1 MILTEMTSVPT
12 AALPVAEF
20 KAHLRLGTGF
30 VDSDLQDTL
39 LESYLRAAIS
49 TIEARAGRVLLE
61 KQYSWQLTRWR
72 DDVRQV
78 LPVRP
83 VSGVTEVKLID
94 AGGNEELADAGDFHF
109 VPDDICPAIEAT
121 TTVLPKLPAGGMVE
135 VVLDAGFGPAWVDI
149 PVDLGQAVLLVAANA
164 YENRT
169 GTGEAVPMAALCL
182 IEPYRAL
189 RLMRGA
195 Q

>member
-1 MILTEMTSVPT
+1 MILTELTSVAT
-12 AALPVAEF
+12 AALPIVEF

-30 VDSDLQDTL
+30 ADSDLQDTL

-61 KQYSWQLTRWR
+61 KQYAWQLTRWR
-72 DDVRQV
+72 DAVRQV

-94 AGGNEELADAGDFHF
+94 ALGGEELADAGDYRF

-121 TTVLPKLPAGGMVE
+121 HAILPKLSVGGAVE
-135 VVLDAGFGPAWVDI
+135 VIFDAGFGPAWGDV
-149 PVDLGQAVLLVAANA
+149 PSDLGQAVLIVAANA
-164 YENRT
+164 YEHRT
-169 GTGEAVPMAALCL
+169 GTNEAVPAAALSL

-189 RLMRGA
+189 RLMRGL
-195 Q
+195 

>member
-1 MILTEMTSVPT
+1 MILTELTSVPAIT
-12 AALPVAEF
+12 LPVEQL

-30 VDSDLQDTL
+30 ADSDLQDEL
-39 LESYLRAAIS
+39 LETYMRAAIS
-49 TIEARAGRVLLE
+49 TIEARSGRVLLQ

-72 DDVRQV
+72 DPVRQV

-83 VSGVTEVKLID
+83 VSGVTEIKLID
-94 AGGNEELADAGDFHF
+94 TVGGEILVDATEFRF

-121 TTVLPKLPAGGMVE
+121 HTALPKLPVGGTVK
-135 VVLDAGFGPAWVDI
+135 VIIDAGFGPAWDNV
-149 PVDLGQAVLLVAANA
+149 PSDLAQAVLIVASNA

-169 GTGEAVPMAALCL
+169 GTGEAVPMAALAL

-189 RLMRGA
+189 RLMRGM
-195 Q
+195 